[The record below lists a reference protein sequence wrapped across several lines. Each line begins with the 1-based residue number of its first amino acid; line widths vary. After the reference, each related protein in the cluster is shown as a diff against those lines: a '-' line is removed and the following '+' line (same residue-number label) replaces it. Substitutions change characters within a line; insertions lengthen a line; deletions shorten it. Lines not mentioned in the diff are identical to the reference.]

1 MSTEIETDVAVLKRD
16 VQQFSYVFTKLDDA
30 IGKIGDV
37 ANGISRMLAVHEERL
52 ATHANTDQDLYNL
65 VEQRRQ
71 DAQGEIKELETR
83 LATRSTEMEG
93 RIMSAITDL
102 KQTVSESDTAKDAKI
117 TANEQR
123 IGALERWRWALIGG
137 GTVIGIIIANLVPV
151 LIALV
156 NKHP

>member
-16 VQQFSYVFTKLDDA
+16 IAAITGLFTKLDDA
-30 IGKIGDV
+30 ITKIGDL

-71 DAQGEIKELETR
+71 DTQGEINSLEGR
-83 LATRSTEMEG
+83 LAARSTEMES
-93 RIMSAITDL
+93 RIMTAITDL
-102 KQTVSESDTAKDAKI
+102 KTAVSASDTAKEAKI
-117 TANEQR
+117 LANEKR

-137 GTVIGIIIANLVPV
+137 GTVIGIVLANLVPV